1 MEKADA
7 AEEIVNNFHSL
18 KSAKDPGV
26 WFKTTLFLVLRA
38 RRGVRGVRSVERGK
52 FSEFARKRYSGYQ
65 SFYAF
70 QLGRNAFFQQLF

>member
-26 WFKTTLFLVLRA
+26 WFETTLFLIYAAIRRRA
-38 RRGVRGVRSVERGK
+38 LP
-52 FSEFARKRYSGYQ
+52 RKQ
-65 SFYAF
+65 S
-70 QLGRNAFFQQLF
+70 